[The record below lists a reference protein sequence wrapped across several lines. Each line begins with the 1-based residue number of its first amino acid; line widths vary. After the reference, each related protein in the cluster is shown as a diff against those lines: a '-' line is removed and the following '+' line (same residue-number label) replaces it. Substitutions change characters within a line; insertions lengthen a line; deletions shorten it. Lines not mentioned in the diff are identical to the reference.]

1 MIAKTISRATRCA
14 LLGSFLIGASLHA
27 APSTWKVSP
36 LKAAK
41 AKNPVPAEGRAA
53 SAQEGRVLYDKE
65 CASCHGKAG
74 KGDGPAAA
82 QLTKPATDLTAPD
95 MGKQSEGELFVKLT
109 MGRRPMPSYER
120 TLTEEQRWQVV
131 NFLRVL
137 APEIK

>member
-1 MIAKTISRATRCA
+1 MIALTISRATRCA

-36 LKAAK
+36 LKAGK
-41 AKNPVPAEGRAA
+41 AKNPIAPEGRAA
-53 SAQEGRVLYDKE
+53 SAEEGRVLYDKE

-74 KGDGPAAA
+74 KGDGPGAA

-95 MGKQSEGELFVKLT
+95 MGKQSDGELFVKIT
-109 MGRRPMPSYER
+109 QGRRPMPSYEK
-120 TLTEEQRWQVV
+120 TLTDDQRWHVV

-137 APEIK
+137 APESK